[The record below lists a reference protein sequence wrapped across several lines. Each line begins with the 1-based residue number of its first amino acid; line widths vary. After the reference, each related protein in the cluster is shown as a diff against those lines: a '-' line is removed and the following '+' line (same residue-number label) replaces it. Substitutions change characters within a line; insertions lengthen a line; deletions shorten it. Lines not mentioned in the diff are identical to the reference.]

1 VSLTL
6 LLRRGGG
13 GNQTVVAAS
22 SAYFGTHAGAIYDSQ
37 ARLSQIWRSVAAP
50 APNPLSFIFASP
62 QNDLTLQAQIQQAL
76 VAGSAS
82 TAVKFAQGSPQAVDL
97 TLSAQVQG
105 PAYSAPLLLTYVPG
119 FTSAAPQALDVQQ
132 GALFRSVIG
141 AGQPLRALIAGPQW
155 IDQPSTLVFKS
166 LIGQAIP
173 LRALSAAPQAETG
186 GASQVWSASALLPP
200 ATGAIVPFVSAS
212 PQYVDPPQPSVWTP
226 SFWVITLTGAQLSF
240 ATGQISVPS
249 GSGPAGRHRKWYAVK
264 DGYKLLVF
272 ESKEAADAA
281 RAALKVPEVRRRTI
295 KVKAPKPVE
304 VIDLKVLRRE
314 AALNDRLSDYIAY
327 EQNRQYRE
335 LIQMRHHLAKDEE
348 DIARALLKL
357 MSYDEITEEEIAI
370 VLAKL

>member
-1 VSLTL
+1 MSL
-6 LLRRGGG
+6 LL
-13 GNQTVVAAS
+13 AATAPTPPS
-22 SAYFGTHAGAIYDSQ
+22 VLGAMVLGAPPQFDALFSPSRIWASNRKQATAAPGAQYRFGTHNEAYYN
-37 ARLSQIWRSVAAP
+37 SQIAAQVWHAVVTPP
-50 APNPLSFIFASP
+50 APPSANIPFIAVQPQYFDFTLPAS
-62 QNDLTLQAQIQQAL
+62 IQPAL
-76 VAGSAS
+76 IKGSAS
-82 TAVKFAQGSPQAVDL
+82 SAVKFAIGAPQAVDL
-97 TLSAQVQG
+97 TLQAR
-105 PAYSAPLLLTYVPG
+105 LM
-119 FTSAAPQALDVQQ
+119 SAAA
-132 GALFRSVIG
+132 
-141 AGQPLRALIAGPQW
+141 
-155 IDQPSTLVFKS
+155 T
-166 LIGQAIP
+166 
-173 LRALSAAPQAETG
+173 
-186 GASQVWSASALLPP
+186 PP
-200 ATGAIVPFVSAS
+200 VATGAIVPFASAS

-226 SFWVITLTGAQLSF
+226 SFWVITLAGAQLSF
-240 ATGQISVPS
+240 ATGQVSVPS

-281 RAALKVPEVRRRTI
+281 RAALKVPEARRRTI

-304 VIDLKVLRRE
+304 IIDLKVLRRE